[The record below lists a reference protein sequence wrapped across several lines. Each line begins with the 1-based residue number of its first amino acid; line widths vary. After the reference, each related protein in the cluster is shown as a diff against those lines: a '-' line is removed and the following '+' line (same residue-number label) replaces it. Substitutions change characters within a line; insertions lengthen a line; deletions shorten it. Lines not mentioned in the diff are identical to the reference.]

1 MVDDRGD
8 RALDIGVEA
17 RLAPRKKEPVARH
30 EKARDQREADK
41 KREK

>member
-1 MVDDRGD
+1 MVDDRGY

-17 RLAPRKKEPVARH
+17 SLAARKKEPVARH